1 MEGLN
6 GTGTYSRNHISSSR
20 SLRSPNTMLF
30 SATTALLGLAATV
43 LSAPVFQKRAVIAHD
58 AVVGFAE
65 TVPSGVT
72 GTLYLKYKPYLKNDS
87 GCVPFPAVDAA
98 GNTGCV
104 RAPLLDLFQNKHQ
117 RKANSRSMLRSAV
130 ASLPQAPPQGVAP
143 PTPAKS
149 TLERGAT
156 TERTRSCMRGIGPR
170 TLPRMVWDIVTIG
183 KVLSCG
189 SRRLRQLRRCRVL
202 RRVRMGILIRRRRRI

>member
-1 MEGLN
+1 MN

-43 LSAPVFQKRAVIAHD
+43 LSAPVLQKRAVIAHD

-104 RAPLLDLFQNKHQ
+104 ARLFLTCSKTNIREKLTQDRCCAQRWPRSLGLLLRGLLLQH
-117 RKANSRSMLRSAV
+117 RPSLRSSGELQRSVRDHVCVVLAQGL
-130 ASLPQAPPQGVAP
+130 SLGWSG
-143 PTPAKS
+143 TS
-149 TLERGAT
+149 
-156 TERTRSCMRGIGPR
+156 S
-170 TLPRMVWDIVTIG
+170 
-183 KVLSCG
+183 
-189 SRRLRQLRRCRVL
+189 
-202 RRVRMGILIRRRRRI
+202 

>member
-1 MEGLN
+1 
-6 GTGTYSRNHISSSR
+6 
-20 SLRSPNTMLF
+20 MLF

-43 LSAPVFQKRAVIAHD
+43 LSAPVIGIQKRAVIAHD

-65 TVPSGVT
+65 TLPSGVT
-72 GTLYLKYKPYLKNDS
+72 GTLYLKYKPYLKNDN

-104 RAPLLDLFQNKHQ
+104 RLFLTFFQNKHQ

-130 ASLPQAPPQGVAP
+130 VSLPQAPPQGLAP

-156 TERTRSCMRGIGPR
+156 TERTRSCIRGIGPR
-170 TLPRMVWDIVTIG
+170 TLPRTVWDIVTIG

-202 RRVRMGILIRRRRRI
+202 RRVRMGILTRRRRRI